1 MPPKFTSVQ
10 LATEYVVT
18 TLNDVVDRWPD
29 ERLDVLSGT
38 LQWLVTCLEQN
49 LPLSTPAPEHLRLYT
64 DKGER
69 RRVARLPLPI
79 DDDQEP

>member
-1 MPPKFTSVQ
+1 

-18 TLNDVVDRWPD
+18 TLNDVVDRWPE
-29 ERLDVLSGT
+29 ERLDLLSGT

-49 LPLSTPAPEHLRLYT
+49 VPLSTPPPEHLRLYT

-69 RRVARLPLPI
+69 RHVARLPLSY
-79 DDDQEP
+79 DDPES